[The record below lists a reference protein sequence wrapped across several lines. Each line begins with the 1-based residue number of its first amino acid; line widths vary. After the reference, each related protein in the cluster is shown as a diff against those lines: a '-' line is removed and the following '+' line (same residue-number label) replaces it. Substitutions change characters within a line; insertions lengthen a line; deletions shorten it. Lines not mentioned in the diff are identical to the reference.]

1 MFFLKIRMVRLK
13 LRMFYLDYR
22 IFCSN
27 IRILYSQVRY
37 QTVKIGYFIEMFAIQ
52 VSVQLK
58 YLGRLVLKW
67 RDQFTNSVF
76 QVHLIELRDKINS
89 TDQAWYDA
97 FTEEM
102 RILLSIE
109 DEPQDKNNVKEVKL
123 W

>member
-76 QVHLIELRDKINS
+76 QVHLIELRDKINKFFNKTHDTS
-89 TDQAWYDA
+89 SDS
-97 FTEEM
+97 
-102 RILLSIE
+102 SIE
-109 DEPQDKNNVKEVKL
+109 RL
-123 W
+123 R